1 MGIQVVTLERVK
13 EQAFAQDILAF
24 ATDRYKATVTKG
36 WKVMVQHVSD
46 PARWID
52 LYDAAR
58 YTGQD
63 PETWLNCDAWS
74 MAWDEPVAGGCVH
87 ATSRTRRKQ
96 LARRME
102 LENFDPVMTEKA
114 INYDLL
120 ILVND
125 SYASY
130 LASRFQLE
138 DYLLYLLTHECMHFV
153 EDWSKKHLVLDD
165 VPPSQDQQVVT
176 TLSAYVESVG
186 GWDIFKRLYG
196 LTSECGAMTCPAI
209 LRQSSLY

>member
-13 EQAFAQDILAF
+13 EQAFARDMLAF
-24 ATDRYKATVTKG
+24 ATDMYNAATTKG
-36 WKVMVQHVSD
+36 WKVIVHHVSD
-46 PARWID
+46 PTRWID

-58 YTGQD
+58 YSGQD
-63 PETWLNCDAWS
+63 PVTWLNCDAWS
-74 MAWDEPVAGGCVH
+74 MAWDEPVAGGWVH

-96 LARRME
+96 LAKRME
-102 LENFDPVMTEKA
+102 LENFDPGMTAKA

-138 DYLLYLLTHECMHFV
+138 GYLLYLLAHECLHFV
-153 EDWSKKHLVLDD
+153 EDWSGKYLVVDD

-196 LTSECGAMTCPAI
+196 LTSEAAFSPTT
-209 LRQSSLY
+209 

>member
-1 MGIQVVTLERVK
+1 M
-13 EQAFAQDILAF
+13 LAF
-24 ATDRYKATVTKG
+24 ATDMYNAATTKG
-36 WKVMVQHVSD
+36 WKVMVHHVSD
-46 PARWID
+46 PTRWID

-58 YTGQD
+58 YSGQD
-63 PETWLNCDAWS
+63 PVTWLNCDAWS
-74 MAWDEPVAGGCVH
+74 MAWDEPVAGGWVH

-102 LENFDPVMTEKA
+102 LENFDPGMTAKA

-138 DYLLYLLTHECMHFV
+138 GYLLYLLAHECLHFV
-153 EDWSKKHLVLDD
+153 EDWSGKYLVVDD

-196 LTSECGAMTCPAI
+196 LTSEAAFSPTT
-209 LRQSSLY
+209 

>member
-13 EQAFAQDILAF
+13 EQAFARDMLAF
-24 ATDRYKATVTKG
+24 ATDMYNAATTKG
-36 WKVMVQHVSD
+36 WKVMVHHVSD
-46 PARWID
+46 PTRWID

-58 YTGQD
+58 YSGQD
-63 PETWLNCDAWS
+63 PVTWLNCDAWS
-74 MAWDEPVAGGCVH
+74 MAWDEPVAGGWVH

-96 LARRME
+96 LAKRME
-102 LENFDPVMTEKA
+102 LENFDPGMTAKA

-138 DYLLYLLTHECMHFV
+138 GYLLYLLAHECLHFV
-153 EDWSKKHLVLDD
+153 EDWSGKYLVVDD

-196 LTSECGAMTCPAI
+196 LTSEAAFSPTT
-209 LRQSSLY
+209 

>member
-1 MGIQVVTLERVK
+1 MGIQLATLERLK
-13 EQAFAQDILAF
+13 EQAFAEDILAF
-24 ATDRYKATVTKG
+24 AADKYNAATTKG
-36 WKVMVQHVSD
+36 WKVMVHHVSD
-46 PARWID
+46 PTRWID

-63 PETWLNCDAWS
+63 AVTWLNCDAWS
-74 MAWDEPVAGGCVH
+74 MAWDEPVAGGWVH
-87 ATSRTRRKQ
+87 ATNLARRKQ

-102 LENFDPVMTEKA
+102 LENFDPGMTAKA

-138 DYLLYLLTHECMHFV
+138 GYLLYLLTHECLHFV
-153 EDWSKKHLVLDD
+153 EDWSGKYLVVDD
-165 VPPSQDQQVVT
+165 VPPWQDQQVVT
-176 TLSAYVESVG
+176 TLSAYVENVG
-186 GWDIFKRLYG
+186 GWDIFKQLYG
-196 LTSECGAMTCPAI
+196 LTSEAA
-209 LRQSSLY
+209 SSPST